1 MPIYEIRYKN
11 RKLWGGKRIVEEAN
25 IQRAFLKAHNV
36 RDEEPDIEAIR
47 EIASKKEDL
56 KYALST
62 AFLNI
67 ANYGSAGTD
76 LTDTWGE
83 LHPQDISVLRT
94 LLSSIR
100 EWADRVD
107 TYLRAYEDLF

>member
-11 RKLWGGKRIVEEAN
+11 RELWGGKRIVEEAN
-25 IQRAFLKAHNV
+25 IQRAFLKAHDV
-36 RDEEPDIEAIR
+36 GEEADIEAVR
-47 EIASKKEDL
+47 EIATKKEEL

-67 ANYGSAGTD
+67 ANYGLAGTD
-76 LTDTWGE
+76 LADRWEE
-83 LHPQDISVLRT
+83 LTPEDIRVFRT
-94 LLSSIR
+94 LLSSIQ
-100 EWADRVD
+100 EWADRVG